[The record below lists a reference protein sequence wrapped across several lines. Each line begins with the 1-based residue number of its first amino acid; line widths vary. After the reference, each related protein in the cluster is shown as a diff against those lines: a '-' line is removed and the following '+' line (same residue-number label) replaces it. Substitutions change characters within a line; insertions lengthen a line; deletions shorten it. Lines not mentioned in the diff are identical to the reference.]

1 MSFPTFSTGIARR
14 AAVLAAIVFIVF
26 AGLQVFWAL
35 GGSWG
40 LSGVWGGGQTDLTAG
55 FQAASMIAAILLV
68 VGAVVV
74 LGRAGYWTFGL
85 PFSVFRW
92 GMWVFVA
99 INALSTL
106 ANFASS
112 SNWER
117 FLNAPIALLLTVL
130 CLIVARSV
138 VTTR

>member
-1 MSFPTFSTGIARR
+1 MSFLSFSTSTARR
-14 AAVLAAIVFIVF
+14 ASALAAIVFIVF

-40 LSGVWGGGQTDLTAG
+40 LSGAWGGQTDLTAG
-55 FQAASMIAAILLV
+55 FSAASMIAAILLV
-68 VGAVVV
+68 VGAIVV

-117 FLNAPIALLLTVL
+117 FLNAPIAVSRLVL
-130 CLIVARSV
+130 VL
-138 VTTR
+138 

>member
-1 MSFPTFSTGIARR
+1 
-14 AAVLAAIVFIVF
+14 
-26 AGLQVFWAL
+26 
-35 GGSWG
+35 
-40 LSGVWGGGQTDLTAG
+40 
-55 FQAASMIAAILLV
+55 MIAAILLV
-68 VGAVVV
+68 VGAIVV

-99 INALSTL
+99 INSLSTL

-138 VTTR
+138 VTTHGGGLSDN

>member
-1 MSFPTFSTGIARR
+1 MGFPTFATGVARPA
-14 AAVLAAIVFIVF
+14 AAVAASIFVVV
-26 AGLQVFWAL
+26 AGFNVFWAL

-40 LSGVWGGGQTDLTAG
+40 LSAHMGGAYRELPAG
-55 FQAASMIAAILLV
+55 LRAADAVAAVLLA
-68 VGAVVV
+68 VGAIIA
-74 LGRAGYWTFGL
+74 LGRAGYRTFGL

-99 INALSTL
+99 ITALSTL

-117 FLNAPIALLLTVL
+117 FLNAPIALLLTGL
-130 CLIVARSV
+130 CLIVARGAV
-138 VTTR
+138 RAR